1 MKLASKL
8 ASVAVV
14 AVVATTVVACGS
26 SGGSSGSK
34 ASVSSCTSTVPG
46 YCDLVAKAQKEGKF
60 VVLSGPEG
68 VGDDGDFYK
77 AFGKQFG
84 LKVTVVG
91 GAADEVNS
99 KIIAER
105 KEGQYT
111 ADISSQ
117 GDNGTKRLLAANAF
131 QPLEP
136 LVIDPSLKDRT
147 STTQWRVNYV
157 PWEDAQKTYCSD
169 IAVESQINFA
179 PIYYNTKLVK
189 GADLAGLTSWQS
201 LLDPKWKGKIVMG
214 DIASGDDSSDVVRA
228 YLRLGQGWFSQL
240 IGSQQPK
247 VLKFGSERAEADD
260 LANGQFAIA
269 LFPAGEDS
277 LQTAVTQKLPIAS
290 MDKTMSEG
298 TTGTPI
304 QRLCAMDHP
313 QDPAV
318 TQLFVNWSLSEQGQA
333 AFNATTN
340 RTDRVALR
348 EDAPQGKIS
357 NTIWQLAQETKP
369 DQIID
374 PSSTEYLSGYKAAQD
389 FFKQEFQAVG
399 IKP

>member
-1 MKLASKL
+1 MRLVSRLA
-8 ASVAVV
+8 AGAAVGVV
-14 AVVATTVVACGS
+14 AATVSACG
-26 SGGSSGSK
+26 GGDSA
-34 ASVSSCTSTVPG
+34 ASTAAATCTSTVPG
-46 YCDLVAKAQKEGKF
+46 YCDLVAAAQKEGSF
-60 VVLSGPEG
+60 TVLAGPEG
-68 VGDDGDFYK
+68 VGDDGDYYN

-99 KIIAER
+99 KILAER
-105 KEGQYT
+105 SQGRYT

-117 GDNGTKRLLAANAF
+117 GDNGTKRLLAGNAF
-131 QPLEP
+131 QALDPLI
-136 LVIDPSLKDRT
+136 IDPSLKDR
-147 STTQWRVNYV
+147 SDASKWRVDYF
-157 PWEDAQKTYCSD
+157 PWWDEKKTYCSY

-189 GADLAGLTSWQS
+189 GADLDGITSWAS

-214 DIASGDDSSDVVRA
+214 DISAGDDSSDVVRA
-228 YLRLGQGWFSQL
+228 YLRLGSSWFEQL
-240 IGSQQPK
+240 IRQQQPK
-247 VLKFGSERAEADD
+247 ILKFGAAREEADA
-260 LANGQFAIA
+260 LSRGHYAIG

-277 LQTAVTQKLPIAS
+277 LQTAVDQHLPIAS
-290 MDKTMSEG
+290 MPRTMSEG

-313 QDPAV
+313 AHPNVAK
-318 TQLFVNWSLSEQGQA
+318 LFVNWSMSEEGQA
-333 AFNATTN
+333 AFNAKTN
-340 RTDRVALR
+340 RKDRVALR

-357 NTIWQLAQETKP
+357 ADIWKLAQETKP

-374 PSSTEYLSGYKAAQD
+374 PSSPDYLAAYDTSQKS
-389 FFKQEFQAVG
+389 FKQLFQEVG